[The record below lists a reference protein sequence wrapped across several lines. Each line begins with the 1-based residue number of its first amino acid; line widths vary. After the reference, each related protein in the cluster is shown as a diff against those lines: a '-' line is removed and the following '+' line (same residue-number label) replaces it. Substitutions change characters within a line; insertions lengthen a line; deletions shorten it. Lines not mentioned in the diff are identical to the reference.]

1 MCGSIYSSKW
11 IGLDKRAKKEGLE
24 FRENSGLSNLHTKAF
39 QATDDD
45 MKKILEVLPSI
56 KFLLIKGGEPFA
68 DPRNIRVLKE
78 IVDKKY
84 EMRILIVSNWAVI
97 TEEIW
102 DILEKL
108 NKNPN
113 VELLVTAS
121 LDGTGKIYE
130 WIRSTPYEQ
139 TLENMETYLR
149 RTGKRVIASS
159 TVSLYT
165 LWTLKESAN
174 ELLKTGLVDVFAYYY
189 VFLPKYSAYSI
200 VPQNDIDRLV
210 NDFFNNTEYLKNP
223 IIFERTE
230 RLKTLKYS
238 ATDEDNSHALRWIDY
253 INSLRGFNIYDYN
266 PELANWATKVKQ
278 NAR

>member
-1 MCGSIYSSKW
+1 
-11 IGLDKRAKKEGLE
+11 
-24 FRENSGLSNLHTKAF
+24 
-39 QATDDD
+39 
-45 MKKILEVLPSI
+45 
-56 KFLLIKGGEPFA
+56 
-68 DPRNIRVLKE
+68 
-78 IVDKKY
+78 
-84 EMRILIVSNWAVI
+84 
-97 TEEIW
+97 
-102 DILEKL
+102 
-108 NKNPN
+108 
-113 VELLVTAS
+113 
-121 LDGTGKIYE
+121 
-130 WIRSTPYEQ
+130 
-139 TLENMETYLR
+139 
-149 RTGKRVIASS
+149 
-159 TVSLYT
+159 
-165 LWTLKESAN
+165 
-174 ELLKTGLVDVFAYYY
+174 LLKTGLVDVFAYYY